1 MTEQNFAQRLR
12 ALRRRKHLTQQE
24 LADILGV
31 SNKSVSWWENG
42 GGYPD
47 ITLLVPLAR
56 ALEVTADDLL
66 GSDPA
71 PVPPAAGPKKSFLS
85 FAAVMGGG
93 AVFSLVDLLFPALV
107 GYPLFLLFL
116 AWGFRLQRRCP
127 RPSRWFFPFAMAM
140 DLLVNAQLLFPLV
153 LRRPLAAFLS
163 QHLLV
168 FSAETSRFLGA
179 LLVLALAAA
188 GLTGATW
195 LLLRRRFRE
204 LFPTLR
210 WVRTAMTPRQAAPL
224 LCLPLHLLF
233 FLFYALPLAGCGEKM
248 DSILHILYR
257 FQLDL
262 FAGLTLLWAAVC
274 LLLFFRRQRRWM
286 LLPALTLTALSGTL
300 LPLLARGLYYA
311 DRTISYRPG
320 IVVLTAPD
328 NTTLPLAAFS
338 PAQLAAVL
346 LLAAGY
352 LALCVFRLRVFSPG
366 DEAAPLS
373 NITSL

>member
-12 ALRRRKHLTQQE
+12 AFRRRKHLTQQE

-31 SNKSVSWWENG
+31 SNKSVSRWENG

-93 AVFSLVDLLFPALV
+93 AVFSLVDLFFPALV

-127 RPSRWFFPFAMAM
+127 HPNRWFFPLAMAM

-153 LRRPLAAFLS
+153 LRRPLSAFLS

-224 LCLPLHLLF
+224 LCLLLHLLF
-233 FLFYALPLAGCGEKM
+233 FLFYALPLAGRGEKM
-248 DSILHILYR
+248 DNILHILYR

-286 LLPALTLTALSGTL
+286 LLPALTMTALSGTL

-311 DRTISYRPG
+311 DRTINYRPG

-328 NTTLPLAAFS
+328 NTTVPLAAFS
-338 PAQLAAVL
+338 PAQLAAAL

-352 LALCVFRLRVFSPG
+352 LALCVFHLRVCSPG
-366 DEAAPLS
+366 AEATPLS

>member
-1 MTEQNFAQRLR
+1 M
-12 ALRRRKHLTQQE
+12 
-24 LADILGV
+24 I
-31 SNKSVSWWENG
+31 
-42 GGYPD
+42 
-47 ITLLVPLAR
+47 
-56 ALEVTADDLL
+56 
-66 GSDPA
+66 
-71 PVPPAAGPKKSFLS
+71 
-85 FAAVMGGG
+85 
-93 AVFSLVDLLFPALV
+93 
-107 GYPLFLLFL
+107 
-116 AWGFRLQRRCP
+116 
-127 RPSRWFFPFAMAM
+127 
-140 DLLVNAQLLFPLV
+140 
-153 LRRPLAAFLS
+153 LRRPLSTLLS

-204 LFPTLR
+204 LVPTLR
-210 WVRTAMTPRQAAPL
+210 WVRTAMTPRQAVPL
-224 LCLPLHLLF
+224 LCLLLHLLF
-233 FLFYALPLAGCGEKM
+233 FLFYALPLAGRGEKM
-248 DSILHILYR
+248 DNILHILYR

-311 DRTISYRPG
+311 NRTINYRPG

-328 NTTLPLAAFS
+328 NATVPLAAFS
-338 PAQLAAVL
+338 PAQLAAAL

-352 LALCVFRLRVFSPG
+352 LALCVFRLRVCSPG
-366 DEAAPLS
+366 AEAAPLS